1 MVLFSAL
8 AMLSCSRDY
17 LTTAEA
23 DVVVTFGGQ
32 DRDYSGYK
40 TYAAPDTVIDLCSA
54 KNEAD
59 DQGAAGL
66 GGAGGRPG
74 LDPDNCTEADHR
86 LDKAL
91 LAALRKNM
99 DALGY
104 EEVDPEEEEPDV
116 ALFVGVV
123 AQDNWY
129 LATSPG
135 YCDVYYYYYNCWYPS
150 YTYAYNLPT
159 NSYLI
164 DMADMSSSENGNLD
178 SVWTAILRGLAE
190 ASSEKTGTERIED
203 AVEQAFTQ
211 SKYLAEGGDN

>member
-1 MVLFSAL
+1 MALLSAL
-8 AMLSCSRDY
+8 AMLSCSNDY

-40 TYAAPDTVIDLCSA
+40 TYAVPDKVTDLCSA
-54 KNEAD
+54 ANESGEK
-59 DQGAAGL
+59 GAAGL

-74 LDPDNCTEADHR
+74 FDADNCTDADHR
-86 LDKAL
+86 LDDDL
-91 LAALRKNM
+91 LAALRENM

-104 EEVDPEEEEPDV
+104 QEVDPEDEEPDV
-116 ALFVGVV
+116 AFFVGVV

-135 YCDVYYYYYNCWYPS
+135 YCDVYYYYYSCWYPS

-159 NSYLI
+159 NTYLI
-164 DMADMSSSENGNLD
+164 DMADMSASADGDLD
-178 SVWTAILRGLAE
+178 SVWTAILRGLYE
-190 ASSEKTGTERIED
+190 ASSEKTGKERIED
-203 AVEQAFTQ
+203 AVAQAFSQ
-211 SKYLAEGGDN
+211 SKYLADGGDN